1 MTCEEVAVAETASVR
16 DGARDW
22 LCVFPQLAVRD
33 VVAAQR
39 YYRDVLGF
47 EIRWTWEDSYG
58 AVENGNVELFLS
70 KDEDPTPS
78 VICVVVDD
86 ADSVY
91 ARYRAHGADVVDD
104 IDSKPHRMREFTVRD
119 PDGNLIRIGH
129 TEGSLEGVPG
139 YTTGEQSEHGR

>member
-16 DGARDW
+16 NEASEW
-22 LCVFPQLAVRD
+22 LCVFPQLAARD
-33 VVAAQR
+33 VAAAQR
-39 YYRDVLGF
+39 FYRDVFGF
-47 EIRWTWEDSYG
+47 EIRWTWEDSYR

-86 ADSVY
+86 ADSVC
-91 ARYRAHGADVVDD
+91 ARYRSRGADVVDD
-104 IDSKPHRMREFTVRD
+104 VDSKPHRMREFTVRD

-129 TEGSLEGVPG
+129 AEGTLEGVPG
-139 YTTGEQSEHGR
+139 YTTGERTELSR

>member
-1 MTCEEVAVAETASVR
+1 MTCEEVAVAETASVQ
-16 DGARDW
+16 DGASDW

-70 KDEDPTPS
+70 QDEDP
-78 VICVVVDD
+78 
-86 ADSVY
+86 
-91 ARYRAHGADVVDD
+91 ARR
-104 IDSKPHRMREFTVRD
+104 
-119 PDGNLIRIGH
+119 
-129 TEGSLEGVPG
+129 
-139 YTTGEQSEHGR
+139 